1 VFEAL
6 EYAVHK
12 MEMKPIEKTEFWED
26 LLKHDQGA
34 TVVKNLAIETEI
46 DRERPSFWALHG
58 YCILQGRLVVEIIMG
73 YRTFVDHD
81 NRDRYDK
88 GIKAWKWFLRTTL
101 S

>member
-1 VFEAL
+1 MFEAL

-46 DRERPSFWALHG
+46 DRERPSF
-58 YCILQGRLVVEIIMG
+58 
-73 YRTFVDHD
+73 
-81 NRDRYDK
+81 
-88 GIKAWKWFLRTTL
+88 
-101 S
+101 